1 MVALSRQNRDQGRHC
16 TQGLGEVSVLWN
28 RTLEILVDRMDPVS
42 KGSKGLVNSET
53 GQLWFPNLGV
63 DCRHGESSGAQ
74 DWSVWLWSPG
84 TPVRGQWGPRWRTGA
99 RKAVQKAGEGG
110 KGRN

>member
-1 MVALSRQNRDQGRHC
+1 M
-16 TQGLGEVSVLWN
+16 LWN
-28 RTLEILVDRMDPVS
+28 RTSEILVDRMDSVS

-63 DCRHGESSGAQ
+63 DCRHGGSSGAQ

-84 TPVRGQWGPRWRTGA
+84 TPVHGQWGPRWRTGA
-99 RKAVQKAGEGG
+99 RQAVQKAGKVGEGQEL
-110 KGRN
+110 